1 MKKKSTL
8 PAYTHRIGEWNG
20 MAKKNLVDKGERER
34 KRKKTQRQSLK
45 NKIKCNEKK
54 C

>member
-20 MAKKNLVDKGERER
+20 MAKKNLVDKGERE
-34 KRKKTQRQSLK
+34 KTKKNPK
-45 NKIKCNEKK
+45 AEPKK
-54 C
+54 